1 MVEKGRKHEEV
12 EEAHGDYG
20 HVEKEIFMVNGLLSV
35 LGLMLLFLGIQE
47 VSIASL
53 WVITLILS
61 IAAVRELVLERRLT
75 VELLMAIV
83 GFILAYHGIV
93 FEGLIIM
100 LLYSFAETL
109 EAQVEKLALRRL
121 EEAKRLIPKRV
132 RVVRDG
138 SIEEVDASQ
147 VKPGDVVLVRKGEAV
162 PVDGVLLDTGVF
174 DLRLITGESEPVTV
188 EGGRAIESGA
198 INVGQPVK
206 VKAVKSPLESTIQR
220 IVSSALELLREK
232 GATQRLIDRL
242 APYMIVIVIGA
253 FIAAYIT
260 LGPEKSVVLLLAG
273 CPSAFIIASSAATSY
288 SIATLATRGIVAR
301 GGRSLEAAG
310 KIKAVVLDKTGTI
323 TMGTLKPSRVVVLRG
338 AASQD
343 GLLNL
348 VAAAASTSLHPL
360 SIAIAR
366 RWRPMGNVEKVEE
379 VPGRGLR
386 AVVSGRTLLLGS
398 ERFLEEEV
406 GYRPENPCVDEVPVF
421 AHVDGTTLAI
431 CMSEEVDEKT
441 KAAINEMKRMGL
453 NLVLASGDRRNKVE
467 KIARELG
474 IDEYHAELKPEDK
487 LEIVSKVREKYD
499 PVSMIGD
506 GVNDLEALA
515 ASDLGVAVGN
525 IDAVRNL
532 ADAVLVNG
540 VADAPRLYRMGR
552 SYLAGLKA
560 GLVAATIVKLAV
572 IILGIGGSIPLWL
585 VALLGDDG
593 STIIGSVAAVAVI
606 LLTYRG

>member
-1 MVEKGRKHEEV
+1 
-12 EEAHGDYG
+12 
-20 HVEKEIFMVNGLLSV
+20 
-35 LGLMLLFLGIQE
+35 
-47 VSIASL
+47 
-53 WVITLILS
+53 
-61 IAAVRELVLERRLT
+61 
-75 VELLMAIV
+75 
-83 GFILAYHGIV
+83 
-93 FEGLIIM
+93 M
-100 LLYSFAETL
+100 LLYSFAESL

-121 EEAKRLIPKRV
+121 DEARKLIPKRV
-132 RVVRDG
+132 RVIRNG
-138 SIEEVDASQ
+138 AIEEVDPSQ

-188 EGGRAIESGA
+188 ESGRAIESGA

-206 VKAVKSPLESTIQR
+206 VKALKTSSESTIQR
-220 IVSSALELLREK
+220 IVSNALELLREK

-253 FIAAYIT
+253 FTAAYVI

-301 GGRSLEAAG
+301 GGRSLESAG
-310 KIKAVVLDKTGTI
+310 KIRAVVLDKTGTI

-338 AASQD
+338 VASRD

-366 RWRPMGNVEKVEE
+366 HWKPMGSVERVEE
-379 VPGRGLR
+379 VPGKGLR

-398 ERFLEEEV
+398 EKFLEEEV
-406 GYRPENPCVDEVPVF
+406 GLRPGNPCGDEVPVF
-421 AHVDGTTLAI
+421 AHIDGTTMAI
-431 CMSEEVDEKT
+431 CMSEEVSEKT
-441 KAAINEMKRMGL
+441 KAAIGEMKRMGL
-453 NLVLASGDRRNKVE
+453 KLVLASGDRRNKVE

-474 IDEYHAELKPEDK
+474 IEEYYAELKPEDK
-487 LEIVSKVREKYD
+487 LEVIRRVREKYG

-525 IDAVRNL
+525 IDAVRSL

-552 SYLAGLKA
+552 AYLRGLKS
-560 GLVAATIVKLAV
+560 GLFAAAAVKLAV
-572 IILGIGGSIPLWL
+572 IALGVGGSIPLWL

-593 STIIGSVAAVAVI
+593 STLIGTAAAI
-606 LLTYRG
+606 MAITLNYRR